1 MASAA
6 RLVIQEGDI
15 TELETD
21 AIVNPANTRL
31 WLGTGVAGAIRA
43 KGGASIQQECERHGP
58 VALGQVAV
66 TGAGELRARCILHAA
81 GMELGGRVSEETL
94 RGVTQR
100 CLEEA
105 ERRGLRS
112 LAFPAIG
119 AGVGGLALQRCAEV
133 MLDVVERH
141 LAAGSTLAEVR
152 FVLFGEP
159 AYRVFENVRD
169 GQAARRQLARLRQQ
183 REKR

>member
-1 MASAA
+1 
-6 RLVIQEGDI
+6 
-15 TELETD
+15 
-21 AIVNPANTRL
+21 
-31 WLGTGVAGAIRA
+31 
-43 KGGASIQQECERHGP
+43 
-58 VALGQVAV
+58 
-66 TGAGELRARCILHAA
+66 
-81 GMELGGRVSEETL
+81 
-94 RGVTQR
+94 
-100 CLEEA
+100 
-105 ERRGLRS
+105 
-112 LAFPAIG
+112 
-119 AGVGGLALQRCAEV
+119 